1 MTVRFSVSA
10 SIRFCVAG
18 IALAALPSAGLAQDR
33 RAAASSPESMTVV
46 GCVARSADY
55 VRTTAPADGAAQ
67 LLLTDVRSGSPTY
80 NVTGLR
86 EQELMSLVGQRVEIT
101 GTLERA
107 RTTPVVT
114 TAEGAVTGSVNSER
128 PPAAGVTPDGA
139 AAHEPSD
146 ALAATVPTGRVSTPA
161 RVSDSAYLVATL
173 PGLNAAS
180 LRRVAGACPPPPA
193 VGSQPAAATASPGE
207 QRPVSPAPSQ
217 QRARAER
224 LEPITARGCLVRQTP
239 GGTALTPQSSPSDV
253 LVLADASLLAAPVN
267 GARGA
272 VPGSTPG
279 DSGSG
284 TVPAP
289 AATGGQAPVDAG
301 TAAFTLFLSSA
312 DVRELVQQHVG
323 DRVEVTGMLVAS
335 AGNETAD
342 PRRIAAQP
350 EAAGAGRVQVAPV
363 EVAHVSTPARGIAVT
378 AVRPLGGACN

>member
-1 MTVRFSVSA
+1 MRFSVSA

-18 IALAALPSAGLAQDR
+18 IALAGLSSSGFAQDR
-33 RAAASSPESMTVV
+33 RPAASSRESTTVV

-55 VRTTAPADGAAQ
+55 VRTTAAADGAAQ
-67 LLLTDVRSGSPTY
+67 LLLTDVRSGTPTY
-80 NVTGLR
+80 NVTGRR

-180 LRRVAGACPPPPA
+180 LRRVAGACPPPPEDR
-193 VGSQPAAATASPGE
+193 SQPAAATATAGE
-207 QRPVSPAPSQ
+207 QRPISPAPLQ
-217 QRARAER
+217 QPARAER

-239 GGTALTPQSSPSDV
+239 GGTALTPQSSPADV
-253 LVLADASLLAAPVN
+253 LVLANASLIAAPATVT
-267 GARGA
+267 RGA

-284 TVPAP
+284 TVPAA
-289 AATGGQAPVDAG
+289 AATSGQAPVDAG
-301 TAAFTLFLSSA
+301 TMAFTLSLASG
-312 DVRELVQQHVG
+312 DMRELVQKHVG

-335 AGNETAD
+335 SGNETASQGS
-342 PRRIAAQP
+342 RAAP
-350 EAAGAGRVQVAPV
+350 PVDAAGAGRVQVAPV

-378 AVRPLGGACN
+378 AIRALGGACN